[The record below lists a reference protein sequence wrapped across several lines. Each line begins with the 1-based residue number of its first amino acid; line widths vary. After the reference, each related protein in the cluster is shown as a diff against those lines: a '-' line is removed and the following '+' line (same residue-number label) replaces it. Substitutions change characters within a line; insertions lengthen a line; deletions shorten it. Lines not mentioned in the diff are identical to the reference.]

1 MRNSGKDMQI
11 WNKLSV
17 GTKTPNNH
25 ELNHFL
31 YKIIMAKLQVAI
43 DLLTTEEALALAAK
57 VAPYVDIIE
66 LGTPLIKNMGSAVIT
81 AMKNAHPDKLVFADL
96 KTADAG
102 ELEADIAFK
111 AGADLVTVMGA
122 VGDATIIGAVKA
134 AKAHGKGVVVD
145 TIGYPDRVRRA
156 QEVTKLGV
164 EFVELHAGLDEQ
176 WAPGYSIQVL
186 IDEAA
191 RVGVPVSVAGGVNI
205 NNVAAVVK
213 AGASVVVAGAA
224 IYGAEDPAAAAKALR
239 EAIDAA

>member
-1 MRNSGKDMQI
+1 
-11 WNKLSV
+11 
-17 GTKTPNNH
+17 
-25 ELNHFL
+25 
-31 YKIIMAKLQVAI
+31 MAKLQVAI
-43 DLLTTEEALALAAK
+43 DLLTTKEALALAAK

-102 ELEADIAFK
+102 ELEADVAFT

-122 VGDATIIGAVKA
+122 AGDATIIGAVKA

-156 QEVTKLGV
+156 QEVSKLRV

-176 WAPGYSIQVL
+176 WTDGYSIQVL

-205 NNVAAVVK
+205 SNVVAVVE
-213 AGASVVVAGAA
+213 AGAKVIVAGAA
-224 IYGAEDPAAAAKALR
+224 IYGAEDPAAAAKELR
-239 EAIDAA
+239 EAIDAV

>member
-1 MRNSGKDMQI
+1 
-11 WNKLSV
+11 
-17 GTKTPNNH
+17 
-25 ELNHFL
+25 
-31 YKIIMAKLQVAI
+31 MAKLQVAI

-102 ELEADIAFK
+102 ELEADVAFK

-122 VGDATIIGAVKA
+122 AGNATIVGAVKA
-134 AKAHGKGVVVD
+134 AKAHNKGIVVD
-145 TIGYPDRVRRA
+145 TIGYADRVKRA
-156 QEVTKLGV
+156 QEVTEFGV

-176 WAPGYSIQVL
+176 WTEGYSIQVL

-205 NNVAAVVK
+205 DNVAAVVK
-213 AGASVVVAGAA
+213 AGAIVVVAGAA
-224 IYGAEDPAAAAKALR
+224 IYAAEDPAAAAKALR
-239 EAIDAA
+239 EAIDAVEA